1 MLYSSMQILKKAS
14 LVVLILFYIVAG
26 INHFRSPDSYI
37 RIIPHYLPYPSALN
51 ILAGC
56 FEILFGLMLIF
67 PKTRRIA
74 AWGIMLMLIAFLPV
88 HISMIGDAPLQ
99 LGSLTVTP
107 FIAWLRLV
115 VFQPLLILWAWWY
128 SKK

>member
-74 AWGIMLMLIAFLPV
+74 A
-88 HISMIGDAPLQ
+88 
-99 LGSLTVTP
+99 
-107 FIAWLRLV
+107 
-115 VFQPLLILWAWWY
+115 
-128 SKK
+128 

>member
-1 MLYSSMQILKKAS
+1 MQILKKAS